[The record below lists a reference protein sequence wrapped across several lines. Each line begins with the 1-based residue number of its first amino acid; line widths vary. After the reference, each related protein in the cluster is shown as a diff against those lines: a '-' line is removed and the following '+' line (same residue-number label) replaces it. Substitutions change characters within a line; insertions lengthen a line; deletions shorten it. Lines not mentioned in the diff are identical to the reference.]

1 MTEADF
7 QRLVLDLL
15 HVTGWEVM
23 HVRRSIGRRGGTA
36 AWQTTTSIAG
46 WPDLFAFSPM
56 RRQHF
61 AVELKS
67 QHGRL
72 SPEQRGVL
80 ERLEAAGVRTFVWR
94 PADWRAIVSVAQY
107 GLSREENQP

>member
-1 MTEADF
+1 VSGRGPHLDVTEADF

-46 WPDLFAFSPM
+46 WPDFAIL
-56 RRQHF
+56 R
-61 AVELKS
+61 
-67 QHGRL
+67 
-72 SPEQRGVL
+72 
-80 ERLEAAGVRTFVWR
+80 
-94 PADWRAIVSVAQY
+94 
-107 GLSREENQP
+107 